1 MKIGFMVSLFHY
13 FQMAENIDDT
23 TQPIAICAH
32 GVDIA
37 AFENPNKDDVE
48 MEKDLYSA
56 IHEGDSAK
64 VRMLLTRGVSPNCQ
78 YSCEDD
84 RTALQIA
91 CYRMEDECAFA
102 LLDAGA
108 DANMTDSRGQTAL
121 MYCVDSD
128 ECESYA
134 ILRRIVDMKFDLDAK
149 DW

>member
-1 MKIGFMVSLFHY
+1 
-13 FQMAENIDDT
+13 MAENMDDT
-23 TQPIAICAH
+23 TQPIDAH

-37 AFENPNKDDVE
+37 AFENPNEDDDVTDVE

-56 IHEGDSAK
+56 IHDGDSAK

-78 YSCEDD
+78 FSCEDD

-121 MYCVDSD
+121 MYCVDND

-134 ILRRIVDMKFDLDAK
+134 ILRRIVDMKVDLDAK
-149 DW
+149 ENV